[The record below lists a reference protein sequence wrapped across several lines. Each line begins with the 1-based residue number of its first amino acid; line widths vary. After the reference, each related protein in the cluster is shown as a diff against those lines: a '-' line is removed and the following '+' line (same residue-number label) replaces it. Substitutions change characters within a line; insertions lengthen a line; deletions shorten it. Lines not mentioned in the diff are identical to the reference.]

1 MHSGFDDA
9 AFLPPAERQ
18 IAREHIKRLSLWLSS
33 WQQGVVPDPVEI
45 PDPQPFLVVAE
56 RSAKV
61 CERLLTVLSP
71 RAAVSAWWSADS
83 GAQRLLSDYTLLNR
97 FLWVLAVGACGDSE
111 DPAVLQRYFL
121 HAGRWWSASNTAD
134 DYRVLADGVSMA
146 AQRAPGREFLS
157 RTSSQV
163 IRYNWVSRMICT
175 EIGRQIE
182 ADDLYL
188 AALPEFTAANIDRSI
203 EIAVQYGS
211 LSDGSDLVVTP
222 WSDPVSEFVAEN
234 LAISA
239 GEFTK
244 KRFVDIALSPEL
256 ETRPWIS
263 FTDGIAPIALG
274 TIRSGMERALL
285 KAVDDKLLRY
295 RNRGSHRLSKGELYE
310 RVSQECLRQSLYHLA
325 GPQPPRPM
333 TIAIPGENNPDID
346 CVLIKRRVQLIG
358 EVKAM
363 EVPTNTTSVDRAFT
377 QQVSKVV
384 DQLRKRLEALENGTP
399 IVDGT
404 GGTHAASGHTVA
416 LGIVLH
422 NYGGSLSYPEMLQ
435 LLPPAAVDKKIA
447 VADLHA
453 WIIILTTM
461 SSFQELR
468 GYLEFRC
475 QLLELGVITNEECDI
490 AVAFHNPQRGK
501 NLIRFFRAKL
511 KEHPGL
517 EKALYLPGMWI
528 SAERAVEQPRPTDPG
543 VWKRD
548 FYNAAQTVP
557 TI

>member
-1 MHSGFDDA
+1 MHAGFDDA
-9 AFLPPAERQ
+9 AFLPPAEQQ
-18 IAREHIKRLSLWLSS
+18 IAREHTERMSRWLHS
-33 WQQGVVPDPVEI
+33 WQQGVVPNPVES
-45 PDPQPFLVVAE
+45 PDPRPFLAVAE

-71 RAAVSAWWSADS
+71 KAAVSAWWPANSDA
-83 GAQRLLSDYTLLNR
+83 RHLLSQHTLLNR
-97 FLWVLAVGACGDSE
+97 FLWVLAVGASGDSD

-121 HAGRWWSASNTAD
+121 HAGRWWTASNTAD
-134 DYRVLADGVSMA
+134 DYRVPSDGMSMA
-146 AQRAPGREFLS
+146 VQRAPGREFLS

-182 ADDLYL
+182 ADDHYL
-188 AALPEFTAANIDRSI
+188 AALPQFTAANIDRSMG
-203 EIAVQYGS
+203 IAVQYGR

-222 WSDPVSEFVAEN
+222 WTDPVSEFIAEN
-234 LAISA
+234 LAKKA
-239 GEFTK
+239 GEFAK

-256 ETRPWIS
+256 ETRPWIA

-274 TIRSGMERALL
+274 TIRLGMERALL
-285 KAVDDKLLRY
+285 KAVDDKLLQH
-295 RNRGSHRLSKGELYE
+295 RNRGSHQLSKGELYE
-310 RVSQECLRQSLYHLA
+310 RVSQECLRQSFHHLI

-346 CVLIKRRVQLIG
+346 CALINRRVQLIG

-363 EVPTNTTSVDRAFT
+363 EVPANTTSVDRAFT

-399 IVDGT
+399 IVDGAGVT
-404 GGTHAASGHTVA
+404 YTDSGHTVA

-422 NYGGSLSYPEMLQ
+422 NYGASLSYPEMLQ
-435 LLPPAAVDKKIA
+435 LLPTAVVDKRIA

-461 SSFQELR
+461 TSFQELR
-468 GYLEFRC
+468 DYLKFRC
-475 QLLELGVITNEECDI
+475 HLLELGVTTNEECDM

-501 NLIRFFRAKL
+501 NVIRYFRAKL
-511 KEHPGL
+511 KEHPDL

-528 SAERAVEQPRPTDPG
+528 SATNAADQPRPTDPG
-543 VWKRD
+543 VWKRE
-548 FYNAAQTVP
+548 FYDAAQTVP
-557 TI
+557 MM